1 MSGWKQSTGNG
12 QKPVLGTRRLPTR
25 ARGPGLG
32 LGVCADNGAF
42 SIYFVFYN
50 KEMARHPPQPPIS
63 RGRPP
68 GVRPGLRPQ
77 VLCPLA

>member
-32 LGVCADNGAF
+32 LSVRADNGAF
-42 SIYFVFYN
+42 SIYFVLPWCFIT
-50 KEMARHPPQPPIS
+50 KRWCAILPHPRFLGAVP
-63 RGRPP
+63 RE
-68 GVRPGLRPQ
+68 
-77 VLCPLA
+77 